1 MIFSKKTGTNER
13 KLAAA
18 SFFDVISTSTAH
30 SLCAFVK
37 NIMKIASK
45 IRNSPL
51 NSNAV
56 YRFTVVDPP
65 PSGARLCCAVVDPP
79 STNLIY
85 VRVCV
90 YMRVCVIVR

>member
-1 MIFSKKTGTNER
+1 MADFEDHNFIG
-13 KLAAA
+13 
-18 SFFDVISTSTAH
+18 V
-30 SLCAFVK
+30 CAFVK
-37 NIMKIASK
+37 IIMKI
-45 IRNSPL
+45 
-51 NSNAV
+51 AV

-65 PSGARLCCAVVDPP
+65 FEARLCCAVVDPP